1 MKIKLEKVFG
11 EILSVLGFFGLFW
24 VAEDSWTLQ
33 LIWTSSAAA
42 MVLLGWKLLEK
53 SGALDEE

>member
-1 MKIKLEKVFG
+1 MKVKLEKIFG
-11 EILSVLGFFGLFW
+11 GILSVIGFFSLFW

-33 LIWTSSAAA
+33 IIWTLSAAGL
-42 MVLLGWKLLEK
+42 VLLGQKLLDK

>member
-11 EILSVLGFFGLFW
+11 EILSVLGFFGLFCL
-24 VAEDSWTLQ
+24 AENSWTLQ
-33 LIWTSSAAA
+33 IIWTSSAAA
-42 MVLLGWKLLEK
+42 MVLLGQKLLEK